1 MLSNP
6 LSQIERTKDAYAGN
20 MQGLEKRAN
29 MTKELVDLLAMQQL
43 KKDLDAVK
51 RNQAMQAQGNPATI
65 KDQMQQGLMGEY
77 RQQAAKEMGV
87 GPSEADTVARA
98 QQGMPQGMPQQQMA
112 QRPQMPQAGA
122 QQMAQGVMS
131 QAQPVKLAGG
141 GIVAFDKGS
150 EDKGPVEVPK
160 GLSTDELA
168 NFLRSTT
175 QGRGLTAMEQAM
187 EFKRLMGEEGFD
199 PLGRPII
206 EEEPT
211 SIGTVRKRAR
221 AAKKPEQ
228 GGLASIAPTT
238 APAQGM
244 TTTRPAELTN
254 EQYAEQQRENRAGI
268 IGAANQRKKDEYE
281 SSLQGQLDELKTSG
295 VMSGISP
302 YTLDQKQRIQA
313 EGELELDA
321 DKRGLAA
328 VERIRGLSKMGDNE
342 QLLKDM
348 QARVQA
354 TYDETAPSR
363 RDNLIDLL
371 TAGGRGGITG
381 VGVRDR
387 QLRDAA
393 AERRRQLDQDVMG
406 IQATTIELNR
416 NFGADAAKAY
426 ADAEANVI
434 TQKQN
439 ARNFLQ
445 NAEQAEVA
453 SVMDKARLT
462 MEEQRNVRQLF
473 SEQERN
479 RLLAEQITAN
489 NARSVAGDVSTAL
502 AKILELRQDV
512 YESVRLQSRYSELDT
527 LDPSDS
533 DDARKIELLEGEL
546 DTEVA
551 ARTAD
556 LDKFK
561 DELTVRQLRA
571 QEILMPSEDSEEV
584 SLSPESQSAVSRTRN

>member
-1 MLSNP
+1 
-6 LSQIERTKDAYAGN
+6 
-20 MQGLEKRAN
+20 
-29 MTKELVDLLAMQQL
+29 
-43 KKDLDAVK
+43 
-51 RNQAMQAQGNPATI
+51 
-65 KDQMQQGLMGEY
+65 
-77 RQQAAKEMGV
+77 
-87 GPSEADTVARA
+87 
-98 QQGMPQGMPQQQMA
+98 
-112 QRPQMPQAGA
+112 
-122 QQMAQGVMS
+122 
-131 QAQPVKLAGG
+131 
-141 GIVAFDKGS
+141 
-150 EDKGPVEVPK
+150 
-160 GLSTDELA
+160 
-168 NFLRSTT
+168 
-175 QGRGLTAMEQAM
+175 
-187 EFKRLMGEEGFD
+187 
-199 PLGRPII
+199 
-206 EEEPT
+206 
-211 SIGTVRKRAR
+211 
-221 AAKKPEQ
+221 
-228 GGLASIAPTT
+228 
-238 APAQGM
+238 
-244 TTTRPAELTN
+244 
-254 EQYAEQQRENRAGI
+254 
-268 IGAANQRKKDEYE
+268 
-281 SSLQGQLDELKTSG
+281 
-295 VMSGISP
+295 
-302 YTLDQKQRIQA
+302 
-313 EGELELDA
+313 
-321 DKRGLAA
+321 
-328 VERIRGLSKMGDNE
+328 
-342 QLLKDM
+342 
-348 QARVQA
+348 
-354 TYDETAPSR
+354 
-363 RDNLIDLL
+363 
-371 TAGGRGGITG
+371 
-381 VGVRDR
+381 
-387 QLRDAA
+387 
-393 AERRRQLDQDVMG
+393 MG

-533 DDARKIELLEGEL
+533 DDARKIKLLEGEL
-546 DTEVA
+546 DAEVA